1 MAKKLS
7 RLSLTNAKLI
17 RDNAKL
23 RAKGDLLERT
33 IHNSLGGLASGLA
46 AGMGDF
52 GGGQAPITSFG
63 QTLSNNMY
71 ALITLMWTNLMYLY
85 KTHGLIQTAIDMP
98 VLDALRGGLDLQ
110 SDQMDSDDLGLIEDY
125 LEEHSILDR
134 IGDAF
139 IWARLFGGGALVI
152 NTESDCEQ
160 PIGDEI
166 INGGQI
172 EFYDACRWELSCDRR
187 IPANK
192 KYGFYGK
199 TLDASRVITILGK
212 RAPWLIR
219 AQLSDWGMSEIERM
233 VEDFNLFLR
242 NRNVIYELLE
252 EAKVDVY
259 TLEGFS
265 AQLASSTGTAL
276 TTRRIQTMNQI
287 KNFNNALIMDAKD
300 KYEQKQISFGGL
312 AEMMKENR
320 MGIAAA
326 LRMPMSKIFGIPASG
341 ISGSGED
348 DIENYNGM
356 IESEV
361 RGPMKPVIRKVLGIV
376 IKNLFGDD
384 LDISFKFKPLRTMS
398 AVEEETVKSSKSV
411 RYLSMFEHML
421 MNSKEVGEAM
431 QKEGLVP
438 ITLQAEQGLLDDH
451 PVPVTQIPGDVKP
464 AVGQKAEAK
473 GDEVVETGDAD
484 AAEKKPKATDEVT
497 VENAKEQCFACGKAL
512 GANPKLVDTRDGQ
525 TAYVGVECAAM
536 VEKAGESGYQP
547 PRGGPKL
554 YPIKNEKMKSRRN
567 KRS

>member
-1 MAKKLS
+1 MKKPKLS
-7 RLSLTNAKLI
+7 QLNKRLAFENAKLK
-17 RDNAKL
+17 AKSE
-23 RAKGDLLERT
+23 LLEKT
-33 IHNSLGGLASGLA
+33 IHNSLSGLSSGLMG

-52 GGGQAPITSFG
+52 GGGQAPITGFG
-63 QTLSNNMY
+63 QTLSNNQY
-71 ALITLMWTNLMYLY
+71 APITLMWTNLMYMY

-110 SDQMDSDDLGLIEDY
+110 SDQMDASDLGRVEDY
-125 LEEHSILDR
+125 LEENSVLDR

-152 NTESDCEQ
+152 NTESDPSE
-160 PIGDEI
+160 PVGEEI
-166 INGGQI
+166 ISGGQI
-172 EFYDACRWELSCDRR
+172 EFYDACRWELTCERR
-187 IPANK
+187 IPASG

-199 TLDASRVITILGK
+199 MLDKSRVVTILGK
-212 RAPWLIR
+212 RAPWLVR

-259 TLEGFS
+259 QFEGFS
-265 AQLASSTGTAL
+265 SQLASATGTSI
-276 TTRRIQTMNQI
+276 TTRRVQAMNQI
-287 KNFNNALIMDAKD
+287 KNFNNALILDAKD
-300 KYEQKQISFGGL
+300 KYEQKQLGFGGL

-341 ISGSGED
+341 INGSGED

-376 IKNLFGDD
+376 IKNLFGDE
-384 LDISFKFKPLRTMS
+384 LDISFKFKPLRIMS
-398 AVEEETVKSSKSV
+398 ATEEEQVKSSKST
-411 RYLSMFEHML
+411 RYLSLFEHML
-421 MNSKEVGEAM
+421 MNSKEIGEAM
-431 QKEGLVP
+431 QKDGLIP

-464 AVGQKAEAK
+464 AAGVAAEAK
-473 GDEVVETGDAD
+473 GKDVVETGDAE
-484 AAEKKPKATDEVT
+484 AAEKKPESKETVT
-497 VENAKEQCFACGKAL
+497 VDNSK
-512 GANPKLVDTRDGQ
+512 
-525 TAYVGVECAAM
+525 
-536 VEKAGESGYQP
+536 
-547 PRGGPKL
+547 
-554 YPIKNEKMKSRRN
+554 KMSSRRN
-567 KRS
+567 SKVKLVKDAKLGSLPQTFSLIRVGSGPGRGEGQGFESVAEAEAFAEQYGHEIIEREV